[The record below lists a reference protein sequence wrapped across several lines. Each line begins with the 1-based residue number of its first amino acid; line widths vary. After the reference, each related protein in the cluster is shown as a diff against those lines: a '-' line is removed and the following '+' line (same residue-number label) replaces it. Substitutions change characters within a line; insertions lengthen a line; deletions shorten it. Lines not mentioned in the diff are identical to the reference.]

1 MTSVAVD
8 TRTGGRAT
16 RYVLFSTIF
25 FRPRV
30 RSAAVRRR
38 RCVPTYLVPTY
49 TFNIIP
55 SHCTP
60 RAYTPLLS
68 RRRVAV
74 ACSAC
79 RSPLTFSSSAVGRY
93 FAFRVRAR
101 ISFFR
106 PASLLVAAFSVRLS
120 SFSPAINITSAD
132 IDITIAGTDKPVS
145 AVCRR

>member
-1 MTSVAVD
+1 MTSAAVD
-8 TRTGGRAT
+8 TRTGSGRPT
-16 RYVLFSTIF
+16 RYVLFSIIF

-38 RCVPTYLVPTY
+38 RFVPTYLVPTY
-49 TFNIIP
+49 TFIIIP

-79 RSPLTFSSSAVGRY
+79 RPPLTFSSSASAVGPY
-93 FAFRVRAR
+93 TAFRE
-101 ISFFR
+101 IFFL
-106 PASLLVAAFSVRLS
+106 PFSV
-120 SFSPAINITSAD
+120 A
-132 IDITIAGTDKPVS
+132 VS
-145 AVCRR
+145 GCVLCPSLDVFANTEQL

>member
-1 MTSVAVD
+1 MTSAAVD
-8 TRTGGRAT
+8 TRTGGRPT
-16 RYVLFSTIF
+16 RYVLFSIIF

-38 RCVPTYLVPTY
+38 RFVPTYLVPTY
-49 TFNIIP
+49 TFIIIP

-79 RSPLTFSSSAVGRY
+79 RPPLTFSSSATAVGPYTATCAHENLFCR
-93 FAFRVRAR
+93 
-101 ISFFR
+101 
-106 PASLLVAAFSVRLS
+106 
-120 SFSPAINITSAD
+120 
-132 IDITIAGTDKPVS
+132 S
-145 AVCRR
+145 AVSGCVLCPSLVVFANTEQ